1 MNERVAY
8 VNGKIVPESKATIS
22 IKDRGFVLGDAVFDT
37 TRTFG
42 HEIFRLKAHL
52 DRLFSSLRYMRID
65 PGMTQDDLASLTMQV
80 LEANLPLLA
89 DHEDYWVTQR
99 FTRGAGISLG
109 DPSAFKPTVIIECQ
123 PLPLKERARLYRDGL
138 AVATPSIRRTPPEAM
153 SPRAKMHNYINLVL
167 ADLEVKGQN
176 PDAMAITLDIN
187 GNLCEGMG
195 SNIFIVKDGAV
206 LTPREQTVRSRRDQ
220 PRRNHGTGR
229 EGGHYRRP
237 EGHRPIRRLH
247 RRRGLRDFNQ
257 LLRLRS
263 FHGQRYSNRRWQGP
277 GAVDPATPTGLQHPR
292 RDRHRPAV
300 PPLAVAGSV
309 RRLHRAQTERRTQR
323 ATGISAADPH
333 GRLWATHGRPWATL

>member
-8 VNGKIVPESKATIS
+8 INGEIVPESKATIS

-42 HEIFRLKAHL
+42 HKIFRLKEHL

-65 PGMTQDDLASLTMQV
+65 PGMTQDDLAGLTMKV

-89 DHEDYWVTQR
+89 DQDDYWVTQR
-99 FTRGAGISLG
+99 VTRGAGISLG
-109 DPSAFKPTVIIECQ
+109 DPSGFRPTIIIECQ
-123 PLPLKERARLYRDGL
+123 PLPLKERASLYRDGL

-176 PDAMAITLDIN
+176 PDALAITLDTN

-206 LTPREQTVRSRRDQ
+206 LTPREQYVLAGISREVTMELARKENITVYENDLDLFDAYTADEVFVTSTSFCVCPVSTVNGTRI
-220 PRRNHGTGR
+220 GTGDVP
-229 EGGHYRRP
+229 RP
-237 EGHRPIRRLH
+237 LTH
-247 RRRGLRDFNQ
+247 Q
-257 LLRLRS
+257 L
-263 FHGQRYSNRRWQGP
+263 QEAYSNLVGIDIVQQYLRW
-277 GAVDPATPTGLQHPR
+277 L
-292 RDRHRPAV
+292 
-300 PPLAVAGSV
+300 
-309 RRLHRAQTERRTQR
+309 
-323 ATGISAADPH
+323 
-333 GRLWATHGRPWATL
+333 